1 MVGAEPGLVS
11 LPVGVARRSG
21 RLLRK
26 RVRYSLEA
34 ETAELCVNQDLDRLL
49 MRNSGQ
55 SPSSRQLPA
64 NRSNKKTYAAVL
76 ICFQKSVVSKTY
88 IFLACAKGAMT
99 SCSRR
104 RISSD

>member
-21 RLLRK
+21 RVLRK
-26 RVRYSLEA
+26 RVRYSLDA
-34 ETAELCVNQDLDRLL
+34 ETAELCVSQDSDRLL
-49 MRNSGQ
+49 MRNRGSC
-55 SPSSRQLPA
+55 STSIRLLA
-64 NRSNKKTYAAVL
+64 TRSDQRTYAAVL